1 VWHYSLEITN
11 ILLSDWWYTGF
22 PSDSWRRRKDDK
34 ILLSD
39 WWWLKRDDRGLPSDW
54 LWIKRDDKM
63 TDLLWFRGAKER

>member
-1 VWHYSLEITN
+1 MTH
-11 ILLSDWWYTGF
+11 ILLSDWWYTGL

-63 TDLLWFRGAKER
+63 ADLLWFRGAKER